1 MYEKDTIV
9 SPITSVAGG
18 SVSLIRIS
26 GTDAIKTTNT
36 FFPSINLE
44 EEEGGSFF
52 FGKLFSGSKE
62 IIDEVIVYLFKAPKS
77 YTGENVIEIG
87 CHSNV
92 FIVEEILQLFL
103 KNECRIANPGEFT
116 QRAFLNGKMDLT
128 QAEAVADIISSKSKI
143 GVKNSLHILEGRLS
157 SKISKLKQNIID
169 IASLLELGLDFS
181 EEEIEIVSN
190 SQFISTLKTF
200 LSETEMLLGSF
211 SNSRQFQKGV
221 EVLIAGKPNVGKS
234 SIMNA
239 LLEKDRVIVSHI
251 PGTTRDLIHE
261 DIIIDN
267 TLVRLIDAAGIRFT
281 EDQIEASGVDR
292 AKKLLKTADIILVVF
307 DLSTEIEKD
316 DIEILNTLIKEKNR
330 RLIFIGNKTDKKALL
345 QTEEYL
351 KSFSVET
358 VFVSAKEDDKIDELR
373 EVISRH
379 IKKDENLNPEDIL
392 LTNKRHYD
400 ILLKVKNQVRATMDS
415 FLKEPGHEFIALDLR
430 EVINTLSEITGEITT
445 DDILNNIFSNFCIGK

>member
-351 KSFSVET
+351 KSFSIET